1 VIVEKRIQNRQ
12 RYWKT
17 NYSDRRATEIVYIY
31 EKEEKE
37 TIQEKH
43 RLVDKDIEHSEL
55 LNSEGDRTEQEDIR
69 IQKSNLTS

>member
-1 VIVEKRIQNRQ
+1 MIVEKRIQNRR

-55 LNSEGDRTEQEDIR
+55 SNSEGDRTEQEDIR